1 MNKKS
6 QKIEHLNKILTVG
19 IDRTHTMLS
28 TITSSPLKFQMK
40 TLEILSPEQ
49 LLKQLKKKFEM
60 NQVCAMELIFTG
72 NYEGMTQLIFPP
84 ESAETLIRVIE
95 TEERRKLDK
104 GALEKEILS
113 EVGNIFFNGVM
124 GVISTLSEYGITYM
138 IPKYKVGNVGQLML
152 SSWARKYSIAVL
164 ATVQFDSQRDL
175 YFWIEFNTLEPLLE
189 ESHKLSDYFER

>member
-6 QKIEHLNKILTVG
+6 QKIEDLNKILTVG
-19 IDRTHTMLS
+19 IERTHTMLS

-60 NQVCAMELIFTG
+60 NQVCAMELVFTG

-124 GVISTLSEYGITYM
+124 GVMSTLSEYGITYM

-175 YFWIEFNTLEPLLE
+175 FLWIEFNTLEPLLE
-189 ESHKLSDYFER
+189 QSHKLSDYFER

>member
-1 MNKKS
+1 MTKNT
-6 QKIEHLNKILTVG
+6 QVLNCLNQVLSVG
-19 IDRTHTMLS
+19 MDRTYTMLS
-28 TITSSPLKFQMK
+28 TITSSPIKFQIQ
-40 TLEILSPEQ
+40 TLEVLSPEQ
-49 LLKQLKKKFEM
+49 LLEQLKKKFKM
-60 NQVCAMELIFTG
+60 NQVSAMELIFTG

-95 TEERRKLDK
+95 TEARRKLDK
-104 GALEKEILS
+104 GILEKEILS

-124 GVISTLSEYGITYM
+124 GVMSTLSEYGITYM

-175 YFWIEFNTLEPLLE
+175 YFWIEFNTLEPLLAQ
-189 ESHKLSDYFER
+189 SQKLSDYFER